1 MIHLSLDALRLVA
14 KNRGIKDY
22 ENKSEEDLIKILSES
37 KTKITI
43 PKKKIKEIKKYFSK
57 HKFSKSE
64 INKFSKSL
72 YDINHRNLSLAEVR
86 DTEKNLVELENSL
99 QFKNYHNYDDD
110 DEYKKSIRRLFKPF
124 NRDYYKPI
132 KTVYSFDDKKNGYI
146 EYRSI
151 GDKYENLSPE
161 KYLDMI
167 RPYLINMINDHKT
180 PLRLPNNETKENG
193 KFS

>member
-1 MIHLSLDALRLVA
+1 MIHLSLDALKLVA

-37 KTKITI
+37 KTKIII
-43 PKKKIKEIKKYFSK
+43 PKKKIKEIKKYFNE

-72 YDINHRNLSLAEVR
+72 YDINHRNLSVADVR
-86 DTEKNLVELENSL
+86 ETEKNLVELENSL

-110 DEYKKSIRRLFKPF
+110 DEYKKSVRRLFKQF
-124 NRDYYKPI
+124 NIDYYKPI
-132 KTVYSFDDKKNGYI
+132 KTVDSFHDKKNSYI

-180 PLRLPNNETKENG
+180 PLRLPNNETTENE